1 MNFRSFSLYSD
12 YSHPL
17 TLSIVGEPSRS
28 WIFKGPNS
36 SSEREINRRCL
47 STSSITREIRHF
59 YVAVVQNRE
68 RNVQKSVMHVRLVL
82 LIKPIAFL
90 TFSLSSSCI
99 LSTRLSGVRALRA
112 SKVFCSLV
120 WLMASVEDI
129 WRRGWIKACDSVLGA
144 GRTFISFFLLALL
157 FVHSRTLISPLPFRI
172 ILRFWETAH
181 LPLP

>member
-1 MNFRSFSLYSD
+1 MLNKVELQVVLNGFLAWHPLKPLTGTRDFKIQRRDGDKNVAKKVNFRSFSLYSD

-59 YVAVVQNRE
+59 YVVVVQNRE

-90 TFSLSSSCI
+90 TFSLSSS
-99 LSTRLSGVRALRA
+99 
-112 SKVFCSLV
+112 SLHLKYTFV
-120 WLMASVEDI
+120 
-129 WRRGWIKACDSVLGA
+129 GGACV
-144 GRTFISFFLLALL
+144 
-157 FVHSRTLISPLPFRI
+157 
-172 ILRFWETAH
+172 AH
-181 LPLP
+181 Q